1 MVTLKAKVVQ
11 MRFTTWT
18 QRNVI
23 ELTHF
28 QDASFAAKSMSTCS
42 TMLGET
48 IKPGPRRATSKVK

>member
-1 MVTLKAKVVQ
+1 MVTLKAKGVQ

-28 QDASFAAKSMSTCS
+28 QDASFAAKSMSTNCS

-48 IKPGPRRATSKVK
+48 IKPGPRRAT

>member
-1 MVTLKAKVVQ
+1 MVTLKAKGVQ

-48 IKPGPRRATSKVK
+48 IKPGPRRAT